1 MNPAKV
7 LALGFLIMIL
17 IGALLLSMP
26 FAAEKGITVTPFQAL
41 FTATSAVCVT
51 GLKVIETAT
60 SYSLFGE
67 LIILCLIQLGGL
79 GFMLFA
85 TSVLVLSGKRITLRN
100 RMLLHETMS
109 IPGLSGTVRLSIRFV
124 LIVISVEIVG
134 SIILAIR
141 FVPIFGLWK
150 GIYYGV
156 FHAVSAF
163 CNAGFDLFG
172 AAGSLTTFFTDPSVL
187 LTVAALI
194 VIGGLGFAVLAD
206 IQSSGFRFRKLN
218 LHSKIAIFMT
228 GLLLIS
234 GLVFFTGVEWNN
246 AGTLSRDAATTPQKL
261 LNAFFQSVTTRTAG
275 FNAIP
280 QNNLSDAGKLFSILL
295 MFVGASPAS
304 TGGGI
309 KTTTIFVI
317 FVLIKSVF
325 KGRDDVYAF
334 KKRLPLVL
342 IRTSIS
348 IFFLGLML
356 LAAGLLFMEVSDQMS
371 GFSSIDLLFE
381 EASALGTIG
390 LSVIGPENLTRQTQ
404 VWLMLLMFFGRVG
417 PLTMML
423 SLTRRRSGNPQGV
436 RYPEEQIIVG

>member
-172 AAGSLTTFFTDPSVL
+172 AAGSLPSVRHCW
-187 LTVAALI
+187 THTAA
-194 VIGGLGFAVLAD
+194 AVL
-206 IQSSGFRFRKLN
+206 
-218 LHSKIAIFMT
+218 
-228 GLLLIS
+228 
-234 GLVFFTGVEWNN
+234 
-246 AGTLSRDAATTPQKL
+246 
-261 LNAFFQSVTTRTAG
+261 
-275 FNAIP
+275 
-280 QNNLSDAGKLFSILL
+280 
-295 MFVGASPAS
+295 
-304 TGGGI
+304 
-309 KTTTIFVI
+309 
-317 FVLIKSVF
+317 
-325 KGRDDVYAF
+325 
-334 KKRLPLVL
+334 
-342 IRTSIS
+342 
-348 IFFLGLML
+348 
-356 LAAGLLFMEVSDQMS
+356 
-371 GFSSIDLLFE
+371 
-381 EASALGTIG
+381 
-390 LSVIGPENLTRQTQ
+390 
-404 VWLMLLMFFGRVG
+404 
-417 PLTMML
+417 
-423 SLTRRRSGNPQGV
+423 
-436 RYPEEQIIVG
+436 